1 MAVYQDA
8 GESLDR
14 RQAPH
19 PGSTAPPPRTPPPSP
34 AQLSTRYLLWKNKVT
49 YSTGIFNFFHKIGK
63 E

>member
-14 RQAPH
+14 RQAPR

-34 AQLSTRYLLWKNKVT
+34 VQLGTRFLLWKTKVT
-49 YSTGIFNFFHKIGK
+49 YRYFQLFS
-63 E
+63 